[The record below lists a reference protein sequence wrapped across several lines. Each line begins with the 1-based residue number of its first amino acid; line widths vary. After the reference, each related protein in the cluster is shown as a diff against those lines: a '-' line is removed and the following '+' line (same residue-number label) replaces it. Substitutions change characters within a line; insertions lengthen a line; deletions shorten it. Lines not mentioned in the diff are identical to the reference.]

1 MISDKFD
8 EGKILSQN
16 YFKIMRYNRL
26 KNYNNVIHYS
36 RLLLNKFLENKYEK
50 VPKKIINDFK

>member
-1 MISDKFD
+1 MKND
-8 EGKILSQN
+8 KILSQN
-16 YFKIMRYNRL
+16 YFKIKRYNRL